1 MTFIGLTIQGLE
13 KAAEKETGGKFYS
26 NGKVAFE
33 KLEKKEF
40 YTLSKVYEL
49 ITSFKFKNLKEI
61 ISNTQKIKLN
71 LTGTYKCLC
80 KRSGEHDFNSM
91 ILEQEA
97 GNALGK
103 SNQNL
108 NYSRDEPQNIIIFDI
123 SEKNCNVGILKKV
136 DLVNREYRFKL
147 HSQTTPPLIA
157 SCLIK
162 YLDIKKSESLVCL
175 ESKDGVIPIEAS
187 FQGIKNILAQD
198 THSNNIRNAKINAKL
213 AKKDIE
219 FLTDSLNNLPKEK
232 KDYIITQ
239 IIFSKEKKGPYKLIH
254 DVFELAE
261 KILKKDLAIITNHV
275 EDIDSFSSKKMKLKE
290 KIKIKYKKSESF
302 ILIYSKN

>member
-1 MTFIGLTIQGLE
+1 M
-13 KAAEKETGGKFYS
+13 
-26 NGKVAFE
+26 
-33 KLEKKEF
+33 
-40 YTLSKVYEL
+40 
-49 ITSFKFKNLKEI
+49 
-61 ISNTQKIKLN
+61 
-71 LTGTYKCLC
+71 
-80 KRSGEHDFNSM
+80 
-91 ILEQEA
+91 
-97 GNALGK
+97 
-103 SNQNL
+103 
-108 NYSRDEPQNIIIFDI
+108 
-123 SEKNCNVGILKKV
+123 
-136 DLVNREYRFKL
+136 
-147 HSQTTPPLIA
+147 
-157 SCLIK
+157 
-162 YLDIKKSESLVCL
+162 DIKKSESLVCL